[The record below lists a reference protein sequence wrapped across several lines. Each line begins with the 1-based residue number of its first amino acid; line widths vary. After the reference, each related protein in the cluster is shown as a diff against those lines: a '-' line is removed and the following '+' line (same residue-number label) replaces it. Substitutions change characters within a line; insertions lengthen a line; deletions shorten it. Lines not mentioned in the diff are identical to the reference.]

1 MSTTPNHETISAAEI
16 RGMTNLAQAI
26 VRTQVLVGSR
36 AQLTNPLAIYTALT
50 DLLAQSEE
58 ETYTG
63 RKDRARLIAMIDELS
78 FEMQEQVARVY
89 GPASIR
95 SYNLG

>member
-1 MSTTPNHETISAAEI
+1 MSTTTTTTTISAAEI

-26 VRTQVLVGSR
+26 VRTQVLVGPR

-50 DLLAQSEE
+50 DLLAQSEA

-78 FEMQEQVARVY
+78 FEMHQQVARVY
-89 GPASIR
+89 GVTI
-95 SYNLG
+95 